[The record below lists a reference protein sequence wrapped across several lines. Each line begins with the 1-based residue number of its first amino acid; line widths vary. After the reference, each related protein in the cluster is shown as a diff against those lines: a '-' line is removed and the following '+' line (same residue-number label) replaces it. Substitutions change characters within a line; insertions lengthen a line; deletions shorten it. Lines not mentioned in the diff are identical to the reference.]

1 MRQLGAMEAY
11 GPTFPGWQAI
21 RRKIWAELADRTLW
35 IACGFNEV
43 PRLKRVVSLD
53 GSQRASRDKAV
64 SSALRLRGGPATPIL
79 PRS

>member
-35 IACGFNEV
+35 IA
-43 PRLKRVVSLD
+43 
-53 GSQRASRDKAV
+53 
-64 SSALRLRGGPATPIL
+64 
-79 PRS
+79 

>member
-43 PRLKRVVSLD
+43 PRLKRAVSSD
-53 GSQRASRDKAV
+53 GRQRASRDKAV
-64 SSALRLRGGPATPIL
+64 SSA
-79 PRS
+79 PRPRTMRPDPVR